1 MIYIILDPEDG
12 FIHMVTTD
20 RVKAQREFK
29 EVEALGFHL
38 REYVDE

>member
-20 RVKAQREFK
+20 RVKAEREFK
-29 EVEALGFHL
+29 EVEGLGFHL